1 MMSIAIDNEA
11 VSRGGAPLIDPK
23 LLQLFEQLYLMRSV
37 TRAAESLGQEQPTV
51 SIWLGKLRR
60 HFGDPLFVR
69 TSRGMQPTPRAEAL
83 LGRVREALAG
93 LRGVAGE
100 PSGFDAAT
108 AERRF
113 RIAMTDATQITMLP
127 RLLSHLRAAAPRVVV
142 DVEHISLDTGR
153 ALESG
158 DVDVALGFLPAL
170 DAGFYQ
176 QRLFTQDFVCLAN
189 ARHPRI
195 RGTLS
200 LRQFADEAHIGV
212 ELAGTGHA
220 TIERALERQR
230 VRRRITL
237 RVPGFLGLAAI
248 VSTTDLIATVPR
260 GIGEALAV
268 RGSLRLCACPVR
280 IPAYAVKQ
288 HWHARYHHDA
298 GNRWLRAACAALFAA
313 PRARV
318 ADAL

>member
-1 MMSIAIDNEA
+1 M
-11 VSRGGAPLIDPK
+11 RLGGAPLIDPK
-23 LLQLFEQLYLMRSV
+23 LLQLFEQLYLTRSV
-37 TRAAESLGQEQPTV
+37 THAAQSLGQEQPTV

-83 LGRVREALAG
+83 LGPVREALAG
-93 LRGVAGE
+93 LRRIVGE
-100 PSGFDAAT
+100 PPGFDAAT

-113 RIAMTDATQITMLP
+113 RVAMTDATQITMLP
-127 RLLSHLRAAAPRVVV
+127 RLLAHLRVASPRVVV
-142 DVEHISLDTGR
+142 DVEHISLETGR
-153 ALESG
+153 ALAG
-158 DVDVALGFLPAL
+158 DVDLALGFLPAL

-176 QRLFTQDFVCLAN
+176 QRLFSQDFVCLVN
-189 ARHPRI
+189 ARHPRV
-195 RGTLS
+195 RGVLS

-230 VRRRITL
+230 VRRRIVL

-260 GIGEALAV
+260 GIAEALLRREA
-268 RGSLRLCACPVR
+268 LRLCTCPVR

-288 HWHARYHHDA
+288 HWHARCHDDA
-298 GNRWLRAACAALFAA
+298 ANRWLRAACAALFAA
-313 PRARV
+313 PRAAV
-318 ADAL
+318 ADAV

>member
-1 MMSIAIDNEA
+1 MKPGRDS
-11 VSRGGAPLIDPK
+11 LIDPK
-23 LLQLFEQLYLMRSV
+23 LLQLFEQLYATRSV
-37 TRAAESLGQEQPTV
+37 TRAAQSLGLEQPTV
-51 SIWLGKLRR
+51 SIRLRKLRR
-60 HFGDPLFVR
+60 HVGDPLFVR

-83 LGRVREALAG
+83 LEPVREALAG
-93 LRGVAGE
+93 LRRIMGE
-100 PSGFDAAT
+100 PPGFDAAT

-127 RLLSHLRAAAPRVVV
+127 RLLSHLRVAAPRVAV
-142 DVEHISLDTGR
+142 DVEHISPYTGR

-158 DVDVALGFLPAL
+158 DIDLALGFLPAL

-176 QRLFTQDFVCLAN
+176 RRLFLQDFVCLIN

-195 RGTLS
+195 RGALS

-230 VRRRITL
+230 VRRRIVL

-260 GIGEALAV
+260 V
-268 RGSLRLCACPVR
+268 RAHSV
-280 IPAYAVKQ
+280 
-288 HWHARYHHDA
+288 
-298 GNRWLRAACAALFAA
+298 NR
-313 PRARV
+313 P
-318 ADAL
+318 